1 MHDRFNGKSTNREP
15 SVLPQSFFIIMQPLI
30 SSNQNPRLKSLVKL
44 RDAKHRRQQGRFLI
58 DGIREISHACRGGV
72 AIEEIWFD
80 IDRIDGTEFIE
91 THLSPQQLVAV
102 TLQPV
107 TAEVLAKIEYGER
120 SEGVVAVAKTPNL
133 KLTNLILPV
142 DPLIVVLD
150 RVEKPGNIGAVC
162 RTAAAANISALILS
176 ECLCDVFNPNAIR
189 SSLGHLFS
197 LPIAV
202 ASAAETISFLHQNKI
217 AIKVARVQ
225 AEQHHWN
232 TDLRSA
238 TAIVLG
244 SEAAGLEKDW
254 LSPALTGIKIPM
266 DPRVDSLNV
275 SVSAAIL
282 MYEAMRQR
290 SG

>member
-1 MHDRFNGKSTNREP
+1 
-15 SVLPQSFFIIMQPLI
+15 MQPLI
-30 SSNQNPRLKSLVKL
+30 SSSQNPRLKSLVKL
-44 RDAKHRRQQGRFLI
+44 RDAKHRRQQGRFLV
-58 DGIREISHACRGGV
+58 DGIREIAHASRGGV

-80 IDRIDGTEFIE
+80 RDRIDGVDFVE
-91 THLSPQQLVAV
+91 THLSSGQQNSAI
-102 TLQPV
+102 LQPV
-107 TAEVLAKIEYGER
+107 TAEVLAKLEYGER
-120 SEGVVAVAKTPNL
+120 SDGVIAVARTPDLKLANL
-133 KLTNLILPV
+133 KLPTH
-142 DPLIVVLD
+142 PLIVVLD

-202 ASAAETISFLHQNKI
+202 ASAAETISFLSQKKV
-217 AIKVARVQ
+217 AIRVARVQ
-225 AEQHHWN
+225 AERHHWD
-232 TDLRSA
+232 TDLRLS

-244 SEAAGLEKDW
+244 SEAAGLEKEW

-266 DPRVDSLNV
+266 NSKVDSLNV

-282 MYEAMRQR
+282 IYEAMRQR
-290 SG
+290 IG

>member
-1 MHDRFNGKSTNREP
+1 
-15 SVLPQSFFIIMQPLI
+15 MQPLI
-30 SSNQNPRLKSLVKL
+30 SSSQNPRLKNLVKL

-58 DGIREISHACRGGV
+58 DGIREIAHACRGGI

-80 IDRIDGTEFIE
+80 NDRIDGLEFTE
-91 THLSPQQLVAV
+91 THVSPQRQAAV

-107 TAEVLAKIEYGER
+107 TSEVLAKLEYGER
-120 SEGVVAVAKTPNL
+120 SEGVIAVAKTPSL
-133 KLTNLILPV
+133 KLGNLVLPAN
-142 DPLIVVLD
+142 PLIVVLD

-162 RTAAAANISALILS
+162 RTAAAASISALVLS

-202 ASAAETISFLHQNKI
+202 ASAAETISFLNQNNI

-225 AEQHHWN
+225 AERHHWD

-254 LSPALTGIKIPM
+254 LSPALSGIKIPM
-266 DPRVDSLNV
+266 HSKVDSLNV